1 MKNKIQPAQ
10 YDPYTLI
17 SSSGNILVNSGVDF
31 FNLDVSRSLQ
41 GDFNFI
47 DSIKIDGMNCI
58 SPDSTNSVLEFSN
71 GNRVLAGSY
80 NSVSGSNSF
89 IYGGFNSLSRGTN
102 NVIVYGNNSNI
113 TGPNNSIALGNS
125 ITITHNN
132 ATVFGDTSSNSK
144 GSNGINTLTLNY
156 VSGTFIEHNC
166 FIKKGLNI
174 QNNLLVTGNITGANI
189 ISNNNISALNNLNIR
204 FNGFIGN
211 DLTVTGDISTIGDLS
226 IIGNTV
232 LNHATITGSR
242 IQTQNDINNYSG
254 YVDSLLAQK
263 LAISALPS
271 QSVVLTGNQDVYG
284 RKSFRNISEFYSGLK
299 FTTTD
304 TSRYVPKSGTAS
316 GEIGH
321 MVYSGNFLYVATGTN
336 QWGRVQI
343 SAWA

>member
-1 MKNKIQPAQ
+1 MKNKIKPAQ
-10 YDPYTLI
+10 YDPYNLF
-17 SSSGNILVNSGVDF
+17 SSSGNILINSGVDF
-31 FNLDVSRSLQ
+31 FNLDVSRTLD

-47 DSIKIDGMNCI
+47 DSVKIDGMNCI
-58 SPDSTNSVLEFSN
+58 SPDSTNSVLNFSD
-71 GNRVLAGSY
+71 GNRILAGSY
-80 NSVSGSNSF
+80 NSVSGSNCYV
-89 IYGGFNSLSRGTN
+89 YGGISNVSRGTN
-102 NVIVYGNNSNI
+102 NVVLYGNNTNIINVSN
-113 TGPNNSIALGNS
+113 SSALGS
-125 ITITHNN
+125 YITVTHNN
-132 ATVFGDTSSNSK
+132 ATVFGDTSNSSK

-156 VSGTFIEHNC
+156 ASGTFIEHNC
-166 FIKKGLNI
+166 FIKKSLNI
-174 QNNLLVTGNITGANI
+174 QNNLSVTGGITGSNI
-189 ISNNNISALNNLNIR
+189 VSNNNISVGNNVSILNNLNIAS
-204 FNGFIGN
+204 NCYIGN
-211 DLTVTGDISTIGDLS
+211 VLNVTGT
-226 IIGNTV
+226 TV
-232 LNHATITGSR
+232 LRHATITGSR
-242 IQTQNDINNYSG
+242 IITQNDINGYSG
-254 YVDSLLAQK
+254 YVDSLLTQK